1 MTPIAPREPA
11 RARPPAEARVAILMG
26 TYNGARFLTEQL
38 ASITAQSHSDW
49 RLVASD
55 DGSTDGS
62 RALLE
67 AFRATHGPERVEIR
81 EGPRRGFAANYLA
94 LAGDPEVRADFYA
107 FADQDDVWHPDRLAR
122 GLARLAPLDPARP
135 AYYGTRTVLI
145 DEEGRETG
153 RSPLFRAPP
162 SFSNA
167 LVQNLAGGN
176 TMLLNHAAKALLERV
191 RPGAVIAH
199 DWWTYL
205 LVTGAGG
212 TAIYDPEP
220 SVRYRQHAANMIG
233 GNMGLGPKLKR
244 LRMLAAGRLGEYSE
258 VNLAALE
265 TAWEVLTEEARAK
278 TVLFRTGRS
287 LPFGAR
293 LAAMR
298 RLGLYR
304 QTRAGTVS
312 LWLASAARLL

>member
-1 MTPIAPREPA
+1 VA
-11 RARPPAEARVAILMG
+11 R
-26 TYNGARFLTEQL
+26 
-38 ASITAQSHSDW
+38 
-49 RLVASD
+49 D

-265 TAWEVLTEEARAK
+265 TAWELLTEEARAK
-278 TVLFRTGRS
+278 TELFRTGRG